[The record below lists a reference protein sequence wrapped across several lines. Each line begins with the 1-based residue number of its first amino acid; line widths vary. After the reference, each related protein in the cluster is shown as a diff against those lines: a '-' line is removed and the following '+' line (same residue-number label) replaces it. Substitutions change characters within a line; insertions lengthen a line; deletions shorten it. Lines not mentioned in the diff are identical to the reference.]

1 MFHAQNIA
9 NYFLTKDKGGKLFNK
24 TLVHKNGRDF
34 YEGNA
39 RLNKYL
45 HLAQNLFLAKTGN
58 LLFSEDLYAYDNGAV
73 VPEVQE
79 RYSVLLSR
87 KTESNLPEY
96 VCDFL
101 DRIYAAF
108 ENATLDE
115 LIELSHE
122 DNEWIDKNRF
132 YYKPDQRMNSRARAS
147 EYKEQ
152 YKDFLHVLDRMI
164 VK

>member
-1 MFHAQNIA
+1 MFHTQNIA
-9 NYFLTKDKGGKLFNK
+9 NYFLKKDKAGKLFNK

-58 LLFSEDLYAYDNGAV
+58 PLFSEDLYAYDNGAV

-87 KTESNLPEY
+87 KTEPDLPEY

>member
-1 MFHAQNIA
+1 MFHAENIA
-9 NYFLTKDKGGKLFNK
+9 NYFLQKDKDGKLFTRK
-24 TLVHKNGRDF
+24 LVHRNGRDF

-45 HLAQNLFLAKTGN
+45 HLSQNLFLAKTGN
-58 LLFSEDLYAYDNGAV
+58 PLFMEDLYAYDNGAV

-79 RYSVLLSR
+79 RYSLLLSR
-87 KTESNLPEY
+87 KAKPDLPDEI
-96 VCDFL
+96 CDFL
-101 DRIYAAF
+101 DRVYAAF

-122 DNEWIDKNRF
+122 DTEWAEKSRF
-132 YYKPDQRMNSRARAS
+132 YYKPDQRMNSRAHYL

-152 YKDFLHVLDRMI
+152 YGDFLRVLDGMSI
-164 VK
+164 A

>member
-9 NYFLTKDKGGKLFNK
+9 NYFLKKDKAGKLFNK

-58 LLFSEDLYAYDNGAV
+58 PLFSEDLYAYDNGAV

-87 KTESNLPEY
+87 KTAPDLPEY
-96 VCDFL
+96 ICDFL

>member
-9 NYFLTKDKGGKLFNK
+9 NYFLKKDKAGKLFNK

-58 LLFSEDLYAYDNGAV
+58 PLFSEDLYAYDNGAV

-87 KTESNLPEY
+87 KTEPDLPEC

-132 YYKPDQRMNSRARAS
+132 YYKPDQRMNSLARAS